1 MDEKN
6 LKVEYL
12 PCLNYAMALNGRK
25 CMEYCEI
32 SNNSSDDLHTLKV
45 EVNGEMIQH
54 SETTLDIVPA
64 GQTIRITDIQVMPD
78 IDKLRE
84 LTESVETKFQLS
96 IHDNGNEL
104 FSQTYPLRLLAFD
117 EWPGISVAPEMLA
130 AFVTPNAP
138 EISKIKVNAA
148 QYIEKLTGSSALD
161 EYQTQD
167 PNRVRAQV
175 AGIFEALRSE
185 QLIYSAPPASYE
197 KNGQRVRLVDKVLS
211 EKLGTCL
218 DLSLLFASC
227 LEACG
232 LHPVLVLQQGHMYIG
247 CWLVDK
253 YYYQTVCDDISI
265 LSKSMADGISEMVLV
280 EATDVAA
287 SGKVTF
293 EEAVD
298 HATHHIVAEENK
310 FVLFCD
316 IHRCRLEGIRPL
328 PVRINGEWQLA
339 GISHSNDTKEVKE
352 MRVEKIEPRQ
362 SEEKLT
368 RQQIWERKLLDFS
381 LRNNLINIRIG
392 KRVIPFVSFNVEDLE
407 NNLNDGSDYQILPNP
422 AKKKLEANE
431 FGIYDS
437 RKYKEELETV
447 VIEDLKHD
455 KLRSYLTEEE
465 LKTITKTLFRDSRTE
480 LEENGA
486 NSLFLVMGLLKW
498 YENDKSVRPRYAPL
512 LLLPVDIIR
521 KSGNNYVIRKR
532 DEDITFNTTLIEML
546 KQQHDIQMTG
556 LSPLPEDESGIDV
569 RQVFSIVRSH
579 IANHPKWDI
588 IEESL
593 LGLFSFNKFVMWN
606 DIHNNADKMRKNTII
621 DSLMQKHW

>member
-1 MDEKN
+1 
-6 LKVEYL
+6 
-12 PCLNYAMALNGRK
+12 
-25 CMEYCEI
+25 
-32 SNNSSDDLHTLKV
+32 
-45 EVNGEMIQH
+45 
-54 SETTLDIVPA
+54 
-64 GQTIRITDIQVMPD
+64 
-78 IDKLRE
+78 
-84 LTESVETKFQLS
+84 
-96 IHDNGNEL
+96 
-104 FSQTYPLRLLAFD
+104 
-117 EWPGISVAPEMLA
+117 
-130 AFVTPNAP
+130 
-138 EISKIKVNAA
+138 
-148 QYIEKLTGSSALD
+148 
-161 EYQTQD
+161 
-167 PNRVRAQV
+167 
-175 AGIFEALRSE
+175 
-185 QLIYSAPPASYE
+185 
-197 KNGQRVRLVDKVLS
+197 QRVRLVDKVLS

-437 RKYKEELETV
+437 RKYKEELEAV

-621 DSLMQKHW
+621 DSLMQKHWTGKESVSTTDARKIDQEIEPHEYAIPVDVDSSQMEAVVESGEGRSFILYGPPGSGKSQTITNMIANALYHGKRVLFVAEK